1 MPNHI
6 VFCREEACLGTGAI
20 GALGHGVNHGIFV
33 GFMPTYVRG
42 LASGR
47 ANL

>member
-1 MPNHI
+1 MPDHI

-33 GFMPTYVRG
+33 GPHAYICAEFG
-42 LASGR
+42 LG
-47 ANL
+47 